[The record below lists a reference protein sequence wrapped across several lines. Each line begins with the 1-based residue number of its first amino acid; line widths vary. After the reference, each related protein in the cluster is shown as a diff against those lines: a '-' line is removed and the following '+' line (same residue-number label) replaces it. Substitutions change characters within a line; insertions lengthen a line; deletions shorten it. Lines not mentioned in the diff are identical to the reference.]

1 MSNTAYCP
9 TINFSDERYD
19 QVRDTY
25 RKWWAGELN
34 RPIVPI
40 ITTGNSS
47 VRKPSPYQTLRFSNA
62 WDFSVPPSS

>member
-47 VRKPSPYQTLRFSNA
+47 VRKPYP
-62 WDFSVPPSS
+62 